1 MFVKLTT
8 VRPSPN
14 PDRLA
19 NLQVVPNME
28 AGMSNQHTTS
38 PERSENDNTGDYDDD
53 YDDYYQYNDEYDDDE
68 NENDDDTN
76 VVVDKDRQKRLSLI
90 ADRSYEAILSEMFN
104 SKFICSFNS
113 FT

>member
-1 MFVKLTT
+1 
-8 VRPSPN
+8 
-14 PDRLA
+14 
-19 NLQVVPNME
+19 ME
-28 AGMSNQHTTS
+28 AGVSNQHTTS
-38 PERSENDNTGDYDDD
+38 PERSENDVTGDYDDD
-53 YDDYYQYNDEYDDDE
+53 YDDYYQYNDEYDDDDDE
-68 NENDDDTN
+68 NENDDAKN